1 MPDRKRKKRQQ
12 KTLLILAAVILLFL
26 IIIGVAVYVY
36 LNNRSASGFHFE
48 EGSFGEGRSAKEVIP
63 FEGSSYKYNDHLSNY
78 VFMGIDTHDTAED
91 EKNVGEGGQADAI
104 FVVSYDRQLETLQAL
119 IIPRDTITEIEI
131 FNPFGESIG
140 RTEDHI
146 NLQFAYGDGGR
157 ESCELMEQAVS
168 ELLDG
173 IPIHGYCALKMDGIP
188 GLVDTLGG
196 VELTLPDDSLAGA
209 VPEFVKGATVTITGE
224 NAEMFLR
231 KRDINVTQSAL
242 VRQMRQKVFM
252 QAFMKKAKQVGGQ
265 DSGIVTKMY
274 ESLKPYLVTNMGND
288 LFAKMLTAEVL
299 ETETLPGEGV
309 QGEFYDEYH
318 VDKQELETLI
328 MKIFYKEV

>member
-1 MPDRKRKKRQQ
+1 MDRKRKKQRQ
-12 KTLLILAAVILLFL
+12 KFLLILAVIILLIL
-26 IIIGVAVYVY
+26 IVIGVAVYVF
-36 LNNRSASGFHFE
+36 LNNRNASNFNYE
-48 EGSFGEGRSAKEVIP
+48 EGSFGGSRSAQTVIDW
-63 FEGSSYKYNDHLSNY
+63 EGASYKYNDHLSNY
-78 VFMGIDTHDTAED
+78 VFMGIDTRDKAEE
-91 EKNVGEGGQADAI
+91 EKSRGEGGQADAI
-104 FVVSYDRQLETLQAL
+104 FLVSYDRQLETMRAL
-119 IIPRDTITEIEI
+119 IIPRDTMTEIEL
-131 FNPFGESIG
+131 FNPYGASLG
-140 RTEDHI
+140 RTMDHI

-157 ESCELMEQAVS
+157 TSCELMEQAVS

-196 VELTLPDDSLAGA
+196 VELTIPDDSLASA
-209 VPEFVKGATVTITGE
+209 VPEFVKGAAVTITGE
-224 NAEMFLR
+224 NAELFLR
-231 KRDINVTQSAL
+231 RRDITVTQSAL

-252 QAFMKKAKQVGGQ
+252 QAFIKKAKQVGEK

-288 LFAKMLTAEVL
+288 LFAKLLTAEVL

-309 QGEFYDEYH
+309 QTDIYDEYH
-318 VDKQELETLI
+318 VDKKELEDLI